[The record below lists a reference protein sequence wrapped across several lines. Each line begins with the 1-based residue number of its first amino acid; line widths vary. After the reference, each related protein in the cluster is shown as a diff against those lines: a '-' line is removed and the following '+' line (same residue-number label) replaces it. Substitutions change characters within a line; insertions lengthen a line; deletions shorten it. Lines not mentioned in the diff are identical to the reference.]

1 MLLLLTAFGF
11 VLMFFGGWLTV
22 AFTTSAQ
29 QVSQA
34 RLVGMLMLG
43 VACIVLGGI
52 AAWAGYH
59 PGAGRV
65 AAPFIPFDP
74 VGAPVA
80 HPAGTHGQ
88 TGDRARG
95 ALLSLPYYA
104 PSFCRGTGP
113 PPVHLCRASEGR
125 VWDGLCLPG
134 AAAINVD
141 GLLTLRLETRRFAA
155 RVFPSRSSRSS
166 EPPFL
171 YVSPGGSR
179 RPREAA
185 RPSIAIA
192 PAYLRI
198 Q

>member
-113 PPVHLCRASEGR
+113 PPAHLCRAAKGGFGTGYAFRAPPRSMWMAYSHFAWGHAA
-125 VWDGLCLPG
+125 LPR
-134 AAAINVD
+134 A
-141 GLLTLRLETRRFAA
+141 
-155 RVFPSRSSRSS
+155 FP
-166 EPPFL
+166 L
-171 YVSPGGSR
+171 
-179 RPREAA
+179 
-185 RPSIAIA
+185 
-192 PAYLRI
+192 
-198 Q
+198 